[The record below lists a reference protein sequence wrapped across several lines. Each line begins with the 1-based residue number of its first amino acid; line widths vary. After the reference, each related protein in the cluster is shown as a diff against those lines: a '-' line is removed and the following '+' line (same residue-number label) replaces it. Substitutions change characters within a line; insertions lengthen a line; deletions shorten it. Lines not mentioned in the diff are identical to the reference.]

1 MNPVNLRAVHKLV
14 DRELSLGKS
23 FSKGLDCNVDAH
35 TRTKLEEIRNRLRR
49 RIDLDRQAL
58 GYLTTFD
65 AKIICYAR
73 DSQDSAWKI
82 HTRCLRPLRDSPI
95 HR

>member
-1 MNPVNLRAVHKLV
+1 MNPIDLRASHKLI
-14 DRELSLGKS
+14 DRELSLGKP
-23 FSKGLDCNVDAH
+23 FSKGFDCNVDAH

-65 AKIICYAR
+65 AKVICRPR
-73 DSQDSAWKI
+73 DSQDCAWEI
-82 HTRCLRPLRDSPI
+82 HARRLRPLRDSPV